1 MRVNVWCNSDSLFV
15 LPGLGLGGL
24 GVETGELLGHLDPG
38 DEDVQDVMVEEEAPE
53 VVEVQYDENQAGRL

>member
-1 MRVNVWCNSDSLFV
+1 MRVKVWCNSASLFV
-15 LPGLGLGGL
+15 LPGLCLGGL

-53 VVEVQYDENQAGRL
+53 VVEV